1 MLKYLMT
8 KRYNPSEQN
17 LVSPLSSS
25 VCEVSDI
32 VFGDSDEL
40 PGKLKWASC
49 KKGFLFSKW

>member
-8 KRYNPSEQN
+8 KRYKPFEQN
-17 LVSPLSSS
+17 LVSPLSAS

-40 PGKLKWASC
+40 PGKLK
-49 KKGFLFSKW
+49 

>member
-40 PGKLKWASC
+40 PGKLKWAPC